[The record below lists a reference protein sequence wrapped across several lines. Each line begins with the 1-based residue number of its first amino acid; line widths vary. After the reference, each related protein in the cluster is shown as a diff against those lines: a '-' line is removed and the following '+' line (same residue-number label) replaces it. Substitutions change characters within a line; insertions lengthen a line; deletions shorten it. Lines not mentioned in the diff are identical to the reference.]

1 MLKFPIEDVVSEIHE
16 RLALGRALVL
26 QAPPGAGK
34 TTRVPLALLGESWL
48 AGQRILML
56 EPRRLAARLAA
67 RYMARQLN
75 EVVGETVGYR
85 MRLDTRVGRATR
97 LEVMTEGVLTRLI
110 QSDPELVGVGLVIF
124 DEFHERHLHS
134 DLALALCLEL
144 QQVLRPDLRI
154 LVMSATL
161 DAAPVAAL
169 LSASIIT
176 SEGRAFPVEIQYL
189 TSTEQ
194 YLDRRVARAVQKALD
209 TEHGNVLV
217 FLPGTGEIKQVVSR
231 LSELNLPP
239 GVRVEPL
246 FGNMSAEEQE
256 RAIMPPPPGQRKVV
270 LATAI
275 AETSLTIEG
284 IRVVID
290 SGYMR
295 VPEFDVSGGM
305 TRLVTTRVTLAT
317 ATQRAGRAGRL
328 EPGVCYRLWSEHEQQ
343 GLVPN
348 NTPEILA
355 ADLAPLALELAQ
367 WGVEDVMA
375 MAWLTPPPA
384 AALAQAQDLL
394 QLLTAVD
401 RAGKITPHGRKMQE
415 LGVHPRLA
423 HMLLRAKELGWGAI
437 ACSVAALIEER
448 DILRG
453 AARSLPVEIS
463 IRLELLQS
471 DQRGSAYSAD
481 RGALL
486 RVRETARHLARQLGL
501 ADTREAMNMDCVGLL
516 LAFAYPDRIGSA
528 RGSRGRFL
536 LSNGRG
542 AVVAETELL
551 ARDEFVVAARLDG
564 DPKEAKIL
572 LGSRVE
578 KDDLFTHFA
587 AQLVTTSEITWDE
600 MSRAVSA
607 RRLTQLGE
615 LVLRDEVI
623 QSVDPVQLS
632 GAVLSGVRNHGLSLL
647 NWDAAALQLRAR
659 IALLRRLTEDGARFP
674 DVNESW
680 PEMSNDALMRSVD
693 EWLGPY
699 LQNVRNADQL
709 RKIVL
714 HDVLSAQ
721 LTWSQRQQLDELAP
735 THWVV
740 PTGSRIAI
748 DYDND
753 TTPVLAVRLQ
763 ELFGLRETPAI
774 AAGRLPLK
782 LHLLSP
788 AYRPVQVTQDLASFW
803 ANTYQEVKR
812 DLKGRYPKHSW
823 PDDPLQAAPTRGAKR
838 RR

>member
-1 MLKFPIEDVVSEIHE
+1 MQKLPIEDLVPDIRA
-16 RLALGRALVL
+16 RLAFGRTLVL

-34 TTRVPLALLGESWL
+34 TTRVPLALLNEPWMT
-48 AGQRILML
+48 GQRILVL

-67 RYMARQLN
+67 RYMASQLS
-75 EVVGETVGYR
+75 EAVGETVGYR
-85 MRLDTRVGRATR
+85 MRLDTRVGRSTR
-97 LEVMTEGVLTRLI
+97 IEVMTEGVLTRLI
-110 QSDPELVGVGLVIF
+110 QSDPDLVGVGLVIF

-134 DLALALCLEL
+134 DLALALCIEL
-144 QQVLRPDLRI
+144 QQVLRPELRI

-169 LSASIIT
+169 LSAPIIT
-176 SEGRAFPVEIQYL
+176 SEGRAFPVETQHL
-189 TSTEQ
+189 TSSEQ
-194 YLDRRVARAVQKALD
+194 YLDRRVARAVQQALE

-231 LSELNLPP
+231 LSELRFPSN
-239 GVRVEPL
+239 VRVEPL

-256 RAIMPPPPGQRKVV
+256 RAIMPPPPGERKVV

-290 SGYMR
+290 SGFMR
-295 VPEFDVSGGM
+295 VPEFDVTGGM
-305 TRLVTTRVTLAT
+305 TRLVTIRVSLAT

-328 EPGVCYRLWSEHEQQ
+328 EPGICYRLWSAHEQQ

-367 WGVEDVMA
+367 WGVDDVVA
-375 MAWLTPPPA
+375 MSWLTPPPA

-394 QLLTAVD
+394 RLLTAVD
-401 RAGKITPHGRKMQE
+401 EAGKITLHGRKMQE

-423 HMLLRAKELGWGAI
+423 HMLLRGKELGWGDM
-437 ACSVAALIEER
+437 ACSLAALIEER

-453 AARSLPVEIS
+453 SARLLPVEIS
-463 IRLELLQS
+463 IRLELLQQ
-471 DQRGSAYSAD
+471 DQRGSAHSVD
-481 RGALL
+481 RSALL
-486 RVRETARHLARQLGL
+486 RVRETARHLARQLGVG
-501 ADTREAMNMDCVGLL
+501 DPSKAMNVDCVGLL
-516 LAFAYPDRIGSA
+516 LAFAYPDRIGAA

-572 LGSRVE
+572 LGSRVA
-578 KDDLFTHFA
+578 KDALLTHFS
-587 AQLVTTSEITWDE
+587 AQLVTNSEILWDDKV
-600 MSRAVSA
+600 RAVSA
-607 RRLTQLGE
+607 RRLTRLGE
-615 LVLRDEVI
+615 LVLRDEAI
-623 QSVDPVQLS
+623 QSADPAQVLR
-632 GAVLSGVRNHGLSLL
+632 AVLGGVRSHGLSLL
-647 NWDAAALQLRAR
+647 NWDAAAVQLRAR

-674 DVNESW
+674 GVNESW
-680 PEMSNDALMRSVD
+680 PDMSNDALLRSVD
-693 EWLGPY
+693 EWLGAY

-709 RKIVL
+709 QKIVL
-714 HDVLSAQ
+714 HDVLSAR

-748 DYDND
+748 DYGND
-753 TTPVLAVRLQ
+753 ATPVLAVRLQ

-812 DLKGRYPKHSW
+812 DLKGRYPKHHW
-823 PDDPLQAAPTRGAKR
+823 PEDPLQAAPIRGVKR
-838 RR
+838 PR